1 MKKVLVVDN
10 HTVMLKLMADL
21 LEKEGNQVYTAGDGL
36 SALNVLKTYIPDV
49 IFVDLVMPN
58 ISGEKLCRIIRS
70 MPKLKD
76 VCLVILSAIAAE
88 EEVDFGELGA
98 DACIAKGPFDKMA
111 RHVLDVLEQSDLG
124 DSRALSKEIRGL
136 EDIYERK
143 ITQELLSYKRHFE
156 AVMGNIS
163 EGILQLTVDD
173 KIVDANPTA
182 ISLIGVQ
189 EEKLLGSNFSGLFH
203 GADREIVKNMLKS
216 VDQTRDTIT
225 KDSLVILNGKQISLS
240 ILPVEYKGQRSVIVI
255 ANDVG
260 EQERK
265 EAQRHQVDKMEA
277 LGVLADGIA
286 NDFETLLMKIQGNN
300 SLMLLDVDVAHP
312 HYERLKGIEQFV
324 KSGVDLTTE
333 LLGFAKRSKSEGE
346 PTDLNRM
353 IKKISSM
360 YGDTKREIKIHGK
373 YQRDLWTAGVEQGQ
387 IERVLLSLY
396 DNGRYAMPGGG
407 DLYVETINVNLDES
421 YCKPYHIEPGKYVK
435 ISITDTGVGMDKATQ
450 RKIFDPFFSTK
461 EMGRGT
467 GLGLASVYGIIRNHG
482 GMIFVYS
489 EKGRGTTFSIY
500 LRACEE
506 DLR

>member
-1 MKKVLVVDN
+1 
-10 HTVMLKLMADL
+10 
-21 LEKEGNQVYTAGDGL
+21 
-36 SALNVLKTYIPDV
+36 
-49 IFVDLVMPN
+49 
-58 ISGEKLCRIIRS
+58 
-70 MPKLKD
+70 
-76 VCLVILSAIAAE
+76 
-88 EEVDFGELGA
+88 
-98 DACIAKGPFDKMA
+98 
-111 RHVLDVLEQSDLG
+111 
-124 DSRALSKEIRGL
+124 
-136 EDIYERK
+136 
-143 ITQELLSYKRHFE
+143 
-156 AVMGNIS
+156 
-163 EGILQLTVDD
+163 
-173 KIVDANPTA
+173 
-182 ISLIGVQ
+182 
-189 EEKLLGSNFSGLFH
+189 
-203 GADREIVKNMLKS
+203 
-216 VDQTRDTIT
+216 
-225 KDSLVILNGKQISLS
+225 
-240 ILPVEYKGQRSVIVI
+240 
-255 ANDVG
+255 
-260 EQERK
+260 
-265 EAQRHQVDKMEA
+265 
-277 LGVLADGIA
+277 
-286 NDFETLLMKIQGNN
+286 
-300 SLMLLDVDVAHP
+300 
-312 HYERLKGIEQFV
+312 
-324 KSGVDLTTE
+324 
-333 LLGFAKRSKSEGE
+333 
-346 PTDLNRM
+346 M